1 MSFTIKIPILMKNA
15 PIFIKGSKSG
25 FEITKSTLKKHAI
38 YMQPF

>member
-15 PIFIKGSKSG
+15 PIFIKGKSG